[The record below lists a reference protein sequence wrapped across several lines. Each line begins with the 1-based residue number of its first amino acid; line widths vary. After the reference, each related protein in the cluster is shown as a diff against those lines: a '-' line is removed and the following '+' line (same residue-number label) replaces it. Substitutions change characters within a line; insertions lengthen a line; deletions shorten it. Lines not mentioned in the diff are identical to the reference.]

1 MPHVRPQ
8 TASAARSQRPWLLLL
23 LDGVAYERMRGLY
36 DAGHFRRF
44 RPPARL
50 ISVFPTLTDPAYDHL
65 FGTGPSPGY
74 EAGGFDRRRN
84 RRANGFLQYLRG
96 ANEAWARHVD
106 YRLSFFKD
114 AVMYLLPRWVYHAE
128 LRRARQIVRRCLAAG
143 RHQVAIYILSTDGL
157 GHMLTPAAIDL
168 ELVRL
173 ERWIEDVLADAG
185 VPLDIVM
192 LSDHGLSRLPSPSAA
207 IRRFDLVGV
216 LRATGLRVTRRLRGP
231 GDVVVPLFGLL
242 DAARLHTADAA
253 TRARA
258 IAALRARPEIELVAA
273 RDGDSLTVYA
283 GPASARIRCSAT
295 GSGPARYSYEP
306 ITGDPLQLTAA
317 CANLRAAGRMD
328 DEGFADGSAWLAATA
343 EAAFPAAPQRLW
355 EGLFCL
361 CREQP
366 DLVASLNECWFA
378 GSGLLSRFVRM
389 QGTHGGLH
397 RRATE
402 TFAMSTSLN
411 LPEPLDLR
419 TLGGLLHREFG
430 WNPTAD
436 TR

>member
-295 GSGPARYSYEP
+295 GSG
-306 ITGDPLQLTAA
+306 
-317 CANLRAAGRMD
+317 
-328 DEGFADGSAWLAATA
+328 
-343 EAAFPAAPQRLW
+343 
-355 EGLFCL
+355 
-361 CREQP
+361 
-366 DLVASLNECWFA
+366 
-378 GSGLLSRFVRM
+378 
-389 QGTHGGLH
+389 
-397 RRATE
+397 
-402 TFAMSTSLN
+402 
-411 LPEPLDLR
+411 
-419 TLGGLLHREFG
+419 
-430 WNPTAD
+430 
-436 TR
+436 